1 MKKATHPH
9 PLDRDATLYELPD
22 GVRIPNIE
30 ALNDAIAD
38 GNNGFAI
45 ALAAGA
51 AFSRKTITR
60 KGNKYR
66 VLNHID
72 DTEQTLTEKQLLDVH
87 FTNIG
92 RAMEAGALFTL
103 NNR

>member
-1 MKKATHPH
+1 MKKAKYPH
-9 PLDRDATLYELPD
+9 PIDRDATFYNLPD

-38 GNNGFAI
+38 GNTGFAI
-45 ALAAGA
+45 VLAAGS

-60 KGNKYR
+60 KGDKYH
-66 VLNHID
+66 VVNHID
-72 DTEQTLTEKQLLDVH
+72 DTVQTLTEKRLLDLRV
-87 FTNIG
+87 TNIG

>member
-1 MKKATHPH
+1 MTKPI
-9 PLDRDATLYELPD
+9 DRDATLYELPD

-38 GNNGFAI
+38 GNEGFAI
-45 ALAAGA
+45 ALAGGA

-60 KGNKYR
+60 KDNKYH
-66 VLNHID
+66 VTNHID
-72 DTEQTLTEKQLLDVH
+72 ESEQTLTEKQLLDVH
-87 FTNIG
+87 RTNIG
-92 RAMEAGALFTL
+92 RAMKVGALFTL